1 MGALPDFRLSGQGS
15 RYYAVSDLVRR
26 GWTETLVQEALGAP
40 CALVPNP
47 HHRFGRPMRLYGED
61 RVFEAEARPE
71 IARRIAR
78 TLALRRARA
87 ARLEA
92 FEARLAELAEKIP
105 VEVPRIGRE
114 RLEEEAR
121 AVLNPLP
128 GQGGLFGDEGLE
140 AACVEV
146 LYRACER
153 LLWALDGLYGRPGV
167 RAARRIL
174 RRRIFQAIALK
185 YPELAYECERRMT
198 SDLGVP

>member
-1 MGALPDFRLSGQGS
+1 MVALPDFRLSGQGS
-15 RYYAVSDLVRR
+15 RYFAVSDLVRR
-26 GWTETLVQEALGAP
+26 GWTETLVREALGQP

-47 HHRFGRPMRLYGED
+47 HHRLGRPMRLYDED
-61 RVFEAEARPE
+61 RVLEAEARPE
-71 IARRIAR
+71 VSRRIAR
-78 TLALRRARA
+78 TLAARRARD
-87 ARLEA
+87 ARREA

-105 VEVPRIGRE
+105 VEVPFIGRE

-121 AVLNPLP
+121 AVLNPFP

-153 LLWALDGLYGRPGV
+153 LLWALDDLYGRPGV